1 MSQMVY
7 ILNFKIIK
15 SRRTLF
21 SFKWNALR
29 EKRNKIAFQYYYISY
44 TTTILCQLLYDL
56 QCKTLARKRISAKFT
71 LNQAYRYRF
80 WWFIV
85 LSFTFQMLHFVQW
98 VITKE
103 NENNNAKKYVSIYHS
118 LMRYFCRFFICR
130 FFYFCNEKS
139 FSKYSL
145 NVFI

>member
-21 SFKWNALR
+21 SFKWNALS

-56 QCKTLARKRISAKFT
+56 QCKTLAQKRISAKFT
-71 LNQAYRYRF
+71 LNQAYIYRF

-98 VITKE
+98 VRTKE
-103 NENNNAKKYVSIYHS
+103 NENNNAKNMYPFIIVWCDIFVSFLFVVS
-118 LMRYFCRFFICR
+118 LTFAVRKVSR
-130 FFYFCNEKS
+130 NN
-139 FSKYSL
+139 L
-145 NVFI
+145 